1 MNSPH
6 KLIIS
11 LILAIAIS
19 ISLVYAAPVNVQQQ
33 AKERIEQLS
42 KLIKV
47 AEAEGI
53 NTLKE
58 RTALRTA
65 EIFMEYAAWDEVNI
79 ATNTKHFAKVARYK
93 KEAAEYAALLPDFE
107 REEIVKMMDSSII
120 ELSRVIS
127 GEIIRRESPQ
137 IDWSQITIEAD
148 QVLYEGKPVFLTD
161 WTWKPNTPA
170 YTEYFG
176 AMDGTLISPMIVT
189 EDFGITERAESEL
202 KTKESGEAGMIFI
215 GHSSMPEWAKMQDPT
230 LSDGPGIKY
239 VMYDINNPL
248 GHKVD
253 KAMIAGSVPYMAGK
267 NYTKLGYMLCNE
279 PHWISTKGSYAA
291 GALSDR
297 AIEDF
302 KLWLRGKH
310 GSIEVLNS
318 IWNTSYTDFSQITIA
333 ENMVEAH
340 QIGTPLY
347 YDFVTYNMARVSRWF
362 HMLDDEVKKA
372 DPEAKTHIK
381 IMPDMWSDNPKDNGL
396 DLEELTRMSD
406 IIGNDA
412 STAAHLTW
420 GAKQWWE
427 VNYSFNWRELCMGYD
442 FMKSVSPDK
451 IIFNSEG
458 HLLTTNKYRNL
469 HETPQYARMNYW
481 LAHIHG
487 LNVIRSWYWARKE
500 DGSSRGSDTSTGY
513 AGSNNHQPR
522 IVNEVHATT
531 IDLNSVATE
540 ITEFQRQRKSI
551 RLFYSF
557 SAAINNATQMDDL
570 FEVYEMLYFEGSPIG
585 FATQGIIE
593 NNPHDQW
600 DAIIVARTKS
610 AKRSEVEVLQDYL
623 DGGGTVIIDSESLK
637 VDEYGMPLDV
647 ALKASHGKLIEI
659 DAWSE
664 AKAEFANQ
672 LLISGNLPQLTVTEI
687 NEALHKGVMWRV
699 ISSDKTNTFI
709 LSMVNM
715 GCGTANI
722 EIQHRDTDTHQISA
736 VTNYLTGEKLKSTIE
751 MNLHQT
757 LLLEIKI
764 TEIEQN

>member
-1 MNSPH
+1 
-6 KLIIS
+6 
-11 LILAIAIS
+11 
-19 ISLVYAAPVNVQQQ
+19 
-33 AKERIEQLS
+33 
-42 KLIKV
+42 
-47 AEAEGI
+47 
-53 NTLKE
+53 
-58 RTALRTA
+58 
-65 EIFMEYAAWDEVNI
+65 MEYAAWDENNI
-79 ATNTKHFAKVARYK
+79 ETNTKHFSKVARYK

-107 REEIVKMMDSSII
+107 REEIIKMMDSSIT
-120 ELSRVIS
+120 ELGRVMS
-127 GEIIRRESPQ
+127 SEIIRRESPQ
-137 IDWSQITIEAD
+137 IDWSKITIESD
-148 QVLYEGKPVFLTD
+148 QVLYEGKPVFLSD
-161 WTWKPNTPA
+161 WTWKPNTPR

-176 AMDGTLISPMIVT
+176 AMDGTLISPTIVT
-189 EDFGITERAESEL
+189 EDFGITKKITSEL
-202 KTKESGEAGMIFI
+202 KAKESGEAGMIFI
-215 GHSSMPEWAKMQDPT
+215 GHTSMPEWAKKQDPT

-239 VMYDINNPL
+239 IMYDINNPL
-248 GHKVD
+248 GHKIT
-253 KAMIAGSVPYMAGK
+253 KAMIAESVPYMAGK

-302 KLWLRGKH
+302 KVWLKGKH
-310 GSIEVLNS
+310 GSIEALNS
-318 IWNTSYTDFSQITIA
+318 IWGTSYSDFSQIAIA
-333 ENMVEAH
+333 GNMVEAH

-362 HMLDDEVKKA
+362 HMLADQVKEA
-372 DPEAKTHIK
+372 DPEAKVHIK
-381 IMPDMWSDNPKDNGL
+381 IMPDMWSENPKDNGL
-396 DLEELTRMSD
+396 DLEELTRLSG

-420 GAKQWWE
+420 GRKQWWE
-427 VNYSFNWRELCMGYD
+427 ANYSFNWRELCMGYD

-531 IDLNSVATE
+531 IDLNSVAAE

-551 RLFYSF
+551 RLFYS
-557 SAAINNATQMDDL
+557 SCAAINNPTQMDDL

-610 AKRSEVEVLQDYL
+610 AKRSEVEALQNYI
-623 DGGGTVIIDSESLK
+623 DGGGTVIIDSESFK
-637 VDEYGMPLDV
+637 VDEYGRELNI
-647 ALKASHGKLIEI
+647 ALTASRGKLIAI

-672 LLISGNLPQLTVTEI
+672 LLLSGNAPQITVTET
-687 NEALHKGVMWRV
+687 NEASHKGVMWRV
-699 ISSDKTNTFI
+699 ISSDKADTFI
-709 LSMVNM
+709 LSIVNM
-715 GCGTANI
+715 GCGAAHI
-722 EIQHRDTDTHQISA
+722 EIEHRDVGSHQINA
-736 VTNYLTGEKLKSTIE
+736 VTNYLTGEKLCSAIE
-751 MNLHQT
+751 MPLHQT

-764 TEIEQN
+764 TQIEQN